1 MISCIHPP
9 FLVPGAAQRFIGAL
23 KNRDRVG
30 RDPGSAMHHC
40 VLHCARDEEEFLQSD
55 LPLLWCLRHA
65 LSGSIM

>member
-9 FLVPGAAQRFIGAL
+9 FLVPGTAQRFIGAL
-23 KNRDRVG
+23 QT
-30 RDPGSAMHHC
+30 
-40 VLHCARDEEEFLQSD
+40 RDEEEFLQSD